1 MNRQGLRYDLREYE
15 DFKKDMIERLKKAI
29 PEYSDFS
36 DSDFG
41 MVLIDLVAHGL
52 DVLSY
57 YNEKVANEAYLE
69 TAEERES
76 IVKIAKMLGYTL
88 EEATPSQVYEVFEI
102 TPKSKDFTIPKGYEV
117 RTVPN
122 EIEDA
127 IVFETVE
134 DLVIPAGATGLEK
147 DSEDNYLYKVLMKQ
161 GYTVNNEILGTS
173 NDSPNQS
180 FMLNYSPVIKDS
192 IVVNIDDGL
201 GSVEWTRVDSFINSK
216 SNSKHYI
223 VELDEERKAT
233 IKFGNGISGMIPN
246 SLEDGMRVT
255 YRVGGGKIGNVGT
268 NTITYMPSKLAD
280 IKRAF
285 NPEEPFILGKD
296 SEDIETARV
305 NIPYSLSSKWGLVTL
320 KDYEALALST
330 DGVIRASALE
340 SKANLTADLILVTEE
355 GKFSS
360 IKNKLTIEINQKK
373 MLGTKFNIVEADEV
387 EHDLYIKLKMY
398 SKYDQTET
406 QDKVRDLIG
415 SLFTKGKY
423 NIGEAPDPSDFIV
436 DILSLEE
443 IRGVSIDFTNSPVI
457 KETSI
462 AVCGTVNVDVQ
473 KV

>member
-192 IVVNIDDGL
+192 IVVSIDDGL

-330 DGVIRASALE
+330 EGVIRAIALE
-340 SKANLTADLILVTEE
+340 SKANLTADLILVTDE

-360 IKNKLTIEINQKK
+360 IKNKLTVEINDKK
-373 MLGTKFNIVEADEV
+373 MLGTKFNIVEASEV
-387 EHDLYIKLKMY
+387 EYDLYVKVKMF
-398 SKYDQTET
+398 SNYDQTET
-406 QDKVRDLIG
+406 QDKIRDLIRTI
-415 SLFTKGKY
+415 FFKGKY
-423 NIGEAPDPSDFIV
+423 NIGEIPDPSDFII
-436 DILSLEE
+436 DILNLDEV
-443 IRGVSIDFTNSPVI
+443 RGVSIDFTNSPVI

-462 AVCGTVNVDVQ
+462 AVCGTVSVDVQ